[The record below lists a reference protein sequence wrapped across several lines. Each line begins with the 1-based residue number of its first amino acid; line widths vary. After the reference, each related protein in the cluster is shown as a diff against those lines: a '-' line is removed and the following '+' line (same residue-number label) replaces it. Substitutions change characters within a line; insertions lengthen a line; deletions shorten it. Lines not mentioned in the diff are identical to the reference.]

1 MPWIASSPPVPRI
14 AAPRIWC
21 VSASAIAVM
30 KPCVSPFSMARPTR
44 VIGTAADEERTA
56 GRTRLRL
63 SNADAAERRIDV
75 ESVGRNAIVHPP
87 PLAIQEVRG
96 DDLEIVIGGMSEGA
110 ATVAVTQRPDVRR

>member
-1 MPWIASSPPVPRI
+1 
-14 AAPRIWC
+14 
-21 VSASAIAVM
+21 
-30 KPCVSPFSMARPTR
+30 MARPTR

-110 ATVAVTQRPDVRR
+110 ATVAVTQRPDVRRAGTQLVIHNDVAARVDRDSSLVEL